1 MLRKLLL
8 DKYFKNNSSK
18 KYHFENEKYKL
29 QDREKY
35 VKTLCWPRIHIY
47 KIYKELSKLNSKKDH
62 GENGQNVFH

>member
-1 MLRKLLL
+1 MVVMLRKLLL

-35 VKTLCWPRIHIY
+35 VKTLC
-47 KIYKELSKLNSKKDH
+47 
-62 GENGQNVFH
+62 